1 VLAKPQ
7 PDVEEARESPADEA
21 SRLRRCLNDLLG
33 IMALPA
39 LWAGGG
45 SLAIAN
51 TLMDALAGT
60 LPTTFVYVRL
70 NRPDGD
76 RYTEMA
82 RLASPLDGVNGPE
95 GLGRLLNASLGEAP
109 HRWPEHA
116 LLSVRGGGLQAASAR
131 LGADGELGIVVVG
144 SPQTDFPRQTERLV
158 LDVATNQAAIGLQ
171 QEWKLLEQQ
180 SVARELDERVARR
193 TGELAAANE
202 RLKNRERELK
212 LIIDSIPG
220 FICLLTPSGG
230 LDLVNGQAL
239 QYFGQ
244 TIEQLREWQTND
256 TVHPAD
262 LPHVA
267 EVFSRSIATGAPFEI
282 TQRFKR
288 RDGVYRWFQNSGH
301 PLRDASGNIVRWY
314 LLLTDID
321 DRKRAEDVVRA
332 SEREL
337 KLIIDTI
344 PAFVWCMLPDGS
356 NDFISKGWHEF
367 TGVTPEEARGWGW
380 QAVFHPDDLP
390 ALMKKWAE
398 VLAAGKPDE
407 IESRLR
413 RRDGVYRWFLIRAS
427 PFRDSAGNIV
437 RWYGTSTDIEDRK
450 RAEEELR
457 LKEAF
462 LARAQLLSLSGC
474 FSRSVD
480 TNEVTFSEGARRIFG
495 FDSDSPVTLE
505 KIAARVHP
513 DDRALLTER
522 VGGTRGSGGDQNY
535 SIRLQLPD
543 GAVKHLRASSQ
554 ETLDAQGRREYVGAI
569 QDVTEQ
575 HLAEQALDK
584 ARSELARVTRLTSLS
599 ALTASIAHEINQ
611 PLAGII
617 TNAGTCL
624 RMLNADPP
632 NVEGAR
638 ETARRTIRD
647 GNRASDVIVRL
658 RALFSKREFIAE
670 PLDLNE
676 AAKEVIA
683 LSWNDLERNQ
693 VVVQT
698 QFAEDLPPVTG
709 DRVQLQQVIL
719 NLLRNACDAMVGV
732 QDRPRRL
739 WIRSEHRGDGHVHL
753 IVRDSGV
760 GLAGQNVEKLFDS
773 FYTTKSGGMGIG
785 LSLSRSIIERH
796 QGRLWAETNEEP
808 GATFC
813 FTIPCQPA

>member
-1 VLAKPQ
+1 
-7 PDVEEARESPADEA
+7 
-21 SRLRRCLNDLLG
+21 
-33 IMALPA
+33 
-39 LWAGGG
+39 
-45 SLAIAN
+45 
-51 TLMDALAGT
+51 MDALAGT
-60 LPTTFVYVRL
+60 LATAFVYVRL

-82 RLASPLDGVNGPE
+82 RLALPLDGVNGPE
-95 GLGRLLNASLGEAP
+95 GFGRLLNASLGEAQ
-109 HRWPEHA
+109 HQWPA
-116 LLSVRGGGLQAASAR
+116 QARLSIRGAELQAASAR

-144 SPQTDFPRQTERLV
+144 SLQTNFPQQTERLV
-158 LDVATNQAAIGLQ
+158 LDVATNQAAIALQ

-202 RLKNRERELK
+202 RLKDRERELK

-220 FICLLTPSGG
+220 FICLLTPSGD
-230 LDLVNGQAL
+230 LDLVNGQVL

-244 TIEQLREWQTND
+244 SIEYLRAWGTND
-256 TVHPAD
+256 TVHPED
-262 LPHVA
+262 LPTVT
-267 EVFSRSIATGAPFEI
+267 EVFSRSIATGEPFEI
-282 TQRFKR
+282 AQRFKR
-288 RDGVYRWFQNSGH
+288 HDGVYRWFQNSGY

-337 KLIIDTI
+337 RLIIDTI

-380 QAVFHPDDLP
+380 MSVFHPDDLP

-398 VLAAGKPDE
+398 VLAAGRPDE

-437 RWYGTSTDIEDRK
+437 RWYGTSTDMEDRK
-450 RAEEELR
+450 RVEEELR

-462 LARAQLLSLSGC
+462 LARAQLLTLSGC
-474 FSRSVD
+474 FSRFVD
-480 TNEVTFSEGARRIFG
+480 TNEVTVSEGARRIFG
-495 FDSDSPVTLE
+495 LDSDGPVTLE
-505 KIAARVHP
+505 KIAACVHP
-513 DDRALLTER
+513 DDRALLAEKLGR
-522 VGGTRGSGGDQNY
+522 ARGTGGDQSD
-535 SIRLQLPD
+535 SIRLRLPD
-543 GAVKHLRASSQ
+543 GTVKYLRASSQ
-554 ETLDAQGRREYVGAI
+554 ETQDANGRREYVGAI

-575 HLAEQALDK
+575 YLAEQALDK
-584 ARSELARVTRLTSLS
+584 ARSELAHVARVTSLG

-617 TNAGTCL
+617 TNTGTCL
-624 RMLNADPP
+624 RMLNANPP

-658 RALFSKREFIAE
+658 RALFSKREFTTEA
-670 PLDLNE
+670 LDLNE
-676 AAKEVIA
+676 ATKEVIA
-683 LSWNDLERNQ
+683 LSWNDLQRDQ
-693 VVVQT
+693 VAVQT
-698 QFAEDLPPVTG
+698 QFADGLPPVTG
-709 DRVQLQQVIL
+709 DRIQLQQVIL

-732 QDRPRRL
+732 HDRPRRL
-739 WIRSEHRGDGHVHL
+739 WIRSERREDGHVHL
-753 IVRDSGV
+753 SVRDSGV
-760 GLAGQNVEKLFDS
+760 GLAGQTIEKLFDS

-785 LSLSRSIIERH
+785 LYVSRSIIERH
-796 QGRLWAETNEEP
+796 HGRLWAEANDGP
-808 GATFC
+808 GATFS
-813 FTIPCQPA
+813 FAIPASPPERELHVGR